1 MCAVLGILERTMFPF
16 FAFALQSLGAPL
28 PLNLLC
34 NFPRARIKVFAF
46 WVDPQRIHRVF
57 QGMRAVPLD
66 QALPV
71 RGVLID

>member
-1 MCAVLGILERTMFPF
+1 MKLPLCVYMARHLLERLPF
-16 FAFALQSLGAPL
+16 DLLRDL
-28 PLNLLC
+28 PGC
-34 NFPRARIKVFAF
+34 RIEVFAVR
-46 WVDPQRIHRVF
+46 VDPQRIHRVF